1 MLFVEMCMVTDA
13 QVKLLRQKR
22 MKGKT
27 QEGAAA
33 AAGMSVRTARKWEK
47 GALPSETKGPRTW
60 RTRSDPFERVWAGE
74 VVPLLKADK
83 KGELQAQTILAE
95 LMTRHPGRFTTGQL
109 RTLQRRVREWRAVH
123 GPDKEVYF
131 AQEHPPGREAAVDF
145 TRMGKLEVTVNGEVF
160 AHLLFSLKL
169 SFSGWTWVQV
179 APGETFESLC
189 RGLQGALW
197 ELGGVPEVVRH
208 DNLSAATRELRK
220 SHGRQLTQRFGDV
233 LEHYGLRSTRINPGN
248 SHENG
253 VVEKGHDLVKQAV
266 NQALLLRGS
275 RDFVSVEA
283 YETFVRDV
291 VERSINGPAEA
302 KLAVEQEHLK
312 PLPPC
317 AVPSF
322 TTHEVPLPPCAVP
335 SFTTHEVKVSRWS
348 LIRIRGRMYS
358 VPSRLVGH
366 SVKVRLHADALEIF
380 YRDQLIETFPR
391 LHGARLARIDYRHV
405 IWSLVRK
412 PGGFARYK
420 FREELFPSLVFRRA
434 YDALVGFRGER
445 ADVEYVR
452 ILHLAASTLEGPVE
466 RALSELLAAGKPFD
480 YVAVKEIAEPEP
492 IVVPAVRIPSP
503 DLGAYDVLL
512 GGAS

>member
-1 MLFVEMCMVTDA
+1 ME
-13 QVKLLRQKR
+13 
-22 MKGKT
+22 GKT

-33 AAGMSVRTARKWEK
+33 AAGMSVRTARKWET
-47 GALPSETKGPRTW
+47 GPLPSETKGSRTW
-60 RTRSDPFERVWAGE
+60 RTRPDPFEGVWAE
-74 VVPLLKADK
+74 DVVPLLEADTR
-83 KGELQAQTILAE
+83 GELQAQTILDE
-95 LMTRHPGRFTTGQL
+95 LMARHPERFTRGQL
-109 RTLQRRVREWRAVH
+109 RTLQRRVREWRAVR
-123 GPDKEVYF
+123 GPAKEVYF
-131 AQEHPPGREAAVDF
+131 AQDHPPGREAAVDF
-145 TRMGKLEVTVNGEVF
+145 THMGKLGVTINGEVF

-189 RGLQGALW
+189 RGFQGALW
-197 ELGGVPEVVRH
+197 DLGGAPEVLRH
-208 DNLSAATRELRK
+208 DNLSAATRELRQ
-220 SHGRQLTQRFGDV
+220 SHGRQLTQRFGAV
-233 LEHYGLRSTRINPGN
+233 LEHYGLRSTRINPGK

-253 VVEKGHDLVKQAV
+253 VVEKGHSLVKGAV
-266 NQALLLRGS
+266 NQALLVRGS
-275 RDFVSVEA
+275 RDFASVEA

-291 VERSINGPAEA
+291 VECALNGPAEE
-302 KLAVEQEHLK
+302 KLVVEREHLR
-312 PLPPC
+312 
-317 AVPSF
+317 
-322 TTHEVPLPPCAVP
+322 PLPPCAVP

-366 SVKVRLHADALEIF
+366 SVKVRLHADTLEVF
-380 YRDQLIETFPR
+380 YRDQLIEALPR
-391 LHGARLARIDYRHV
+391 LHGARLTRIDYRHV

-412 PGGFARYK
+412 PGAFARYK

-434 YDALVGFRGER
+434 YDALVDFRGER

-466 RALSELLAAGKPFD
+466 RALSELLAADKPFD

-503 DLGAYDVLL
+503 DLGAYDALL

>member
-1 MLFVEMCMVTDA
+1 
-13 QVKLLRQKR
+13 
-22 MKGKT
+22 
-27 QEGAAA
+27 
-33 AAGMSVRTARKWEK
+33 
-47 GALPSETKGPRTW
+47 
-60 RTRSDPFERVWAGE
+60 
-74 VVPLLKADK
+74 
-83 KGELQAQTILAE
+83 
-95 LMTRHPGRFTTGQL
+95 
-109 RTLQRRVREWRAVH
+109 
-123 GPDKEVYF
+123 
-131 AQEHPPGREAAVDF
+131 
-145 TRMGKLEVTVNGEVF
+145 MGKLEVTLNGEVF
-160 AHLLFSLKL
+160 THLLFSLKL
-169 SFSGWTWVQV
+169 SFSGWTWVEV

-189 RGLQGALW
+189 RGFQGALW
-197 ELGGVPEVVRH
+197 ALGGVPEVLRH

-220 SHGRQLTQRFGDV
+220 SHGRQLTQRFGGV
-233 LEHYGLRSTRINPGN
+233 LEHYGLRSTRINPRK

-275 RDFVSVEA
+275 RDFASVEA

-291 VERSINGPAEA
+291 VERSINGSAEA
-302 KLAVEQEHLK
+302 KLVAEREHLK
-312 PLPPC
+312 
-317 AVPSF
+317 
-322 TTHEVPLPPCAVP
+322 PLPPCAVP

-366 SVKVRLHADALEIF
+366 SVKVRLHADALEVF

-466 RALSELLAAGKPFD
+466 RALSELLAAGQPFD
-480 YVAVKEIAEPEP
+480 YMAVKEIAKPEP
-492 IVVPAVRIPSP
+492 VVVPAVRIPPP

>member
-1 MLFVEMCMVTDA
+1 ME
-13 QVKLLRQKR
+13 
-22 MKGKT
+22 GKT

-47 GALPSETKGPRTW
+47 GALPSETKGSRTW
-60 RTRSDPFERVWAGE
+60 RTRSDPFEGVWAEE

-83 KGELQAQTILAE
+83 KGELQAQTILGE
-95 LMTRHPGRFTTGQL
+95 LMTRHSGRFTTGQL
-109 RTLQRRVREWRAVH
+109 RTLQRRVRDWRAVH

-145 TRMGKLEVTVNGEVF
+145 TRMGKLEVTVNGVAF

-208 DNLSAATRELRK
+208 DNLSAATRELRE

-233 LEHYGLRSTRINPGN
+233 LEHYGLRSTRIKPGK

-253 VVEKGHDLVKQAV
+253 VVEKGHDLVKQAL
-266 NQALLLRGS
+266 NQALLLRGR
-275 RDFVSVEA
+275 RDFASVEA

-291 VERSINGPAEA
+291 VEHAINGPAEA
-302 KLAVEQEHLK
+302 KLAAEREHLR
-312 PLPPC
+312 PLPPR
-317 AVPSF
+317 
-322 TTHEVPLPPCAVP
+322 AVP

-366 SVKVRLHADALEIF
+366 SVKVRLHADALEVF

-391 LHGARLARIDYRHV
+391 LHGSRLARVDYRHV

-466 RALSELLAAGKPFD
+466 RALCELLAAGQPFD

-492 IVVPAVRIPSP
+492 VVVPAVRIPSP
-503 DLGAYDVLL
+503 DLGAYDALL